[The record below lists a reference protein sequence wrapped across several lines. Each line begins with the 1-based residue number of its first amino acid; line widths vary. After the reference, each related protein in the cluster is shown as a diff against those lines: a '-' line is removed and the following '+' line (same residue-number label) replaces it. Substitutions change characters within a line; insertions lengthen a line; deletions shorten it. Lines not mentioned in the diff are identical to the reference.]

1 MPLDGAYCN
10 ALLIAHWSVGEKL
23 HKVTLRLSLV
33 QLRSLSALEW
43 SVYVA
48 RFANNNNDNQT
59 K

>member
-33 QLRSLSALEW
+33 QLRSLSALE
-43 SVYVA
+43 
-48 RFANNNNDNQT
+48 
-59 K
+59 